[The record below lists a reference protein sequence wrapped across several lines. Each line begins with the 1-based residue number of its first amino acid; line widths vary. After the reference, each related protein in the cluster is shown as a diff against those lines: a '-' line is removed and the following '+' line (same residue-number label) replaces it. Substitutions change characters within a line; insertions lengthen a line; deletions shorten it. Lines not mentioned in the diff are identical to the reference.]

1 LKREFDCSEITGMN
15 LKAYKMQNLLYLN
28 AEKSIGG
35 DKESFR
41 FWKNEKMNE
50 KI

>member
-28 AEKSIGG
+28 DEKSIGG
-35 DKESFR
+35 I
-41 FWKNEKMNE
+41 KNHSDFGKMR
-50 KI
+50 K